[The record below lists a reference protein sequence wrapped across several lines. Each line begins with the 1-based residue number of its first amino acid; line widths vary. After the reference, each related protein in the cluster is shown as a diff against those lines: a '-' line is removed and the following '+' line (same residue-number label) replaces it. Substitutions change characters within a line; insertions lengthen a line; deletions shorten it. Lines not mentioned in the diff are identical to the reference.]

1 MLIFDLFAGTGSAT
15 KAFTDAGHR
24 VIRIEL
30 DTSFEAEERDV
41 LSLTPE
47 YLLAKYGQP
56 DFIWASPPCQTFS
69 VASCSTYWTPEGL
82 PKNDKALAG
91 LALVK
96 HTLELIESLSP
107 IDGFIIENPRGMLRK
122 QSIMADL
129 PRRTVTYC
137 QYGDTR
143 MKPTDLWGYA
153 RAWQPRKPCKN
164 GDPCHESAPRGSR
177 TGTQGIK
184 GAKDRAIVP
193 EELSK
198 ELCTFLYTLAETR
211 PAYA

>member
-15 KAFTDAGHR
+15 KAFSDAGHR

-30 DTSFEAEERDV
+30 DTYFEAEERDV

-47 YLLAKYGQP
+47 YLIAKYGRP
-56 DFIWASPPCQTFS
+56 DFIWASPPCQSFS
-69 VASCSTYWTPEGL
+69 VASCSKYWTPEGL

-96 HTLELIESLSP
+96 HTLDLIESLSP
-107 IDGFIIENPRGMLRK
+107 VDGFLIENPRGMLRK
-122 QSIMADL
+122 QSIMAEL

-153 RAWQPRKPCKN
+153 RAWQPRGACKN
-164 GDPCHESAPRGSR
+164 GDPCHVSAPRGSR

-184 GAKDRAIVP
+184 GAKARSVIP
-193 EELSK
+193 HELSL
-198 ELCTFLYTLAETR
+198 EICNYLYSLAETR